1 MSLSKSKCW
10 HSNNGTAH
18 FFAFL
23 LVIEGTTEK
32 VLQFM
37 MQVKSIYN
45 KNLGF
50 IEQKNVFEYH
60 REALIIKKYIN

>member
-10 HSNNGTAH
+10 HSSNGIAH
-18 FFAFL
+18 FFAFS

-37 MQVKSIYN
+37 MPVKLIYN
-45 KNLGF
+45 KNHGF

>member
-1 MSLSKSKCW
+1 MSLSKGKCW

-18 FFAFL
+18 FFAFS

-37 MQVKSIYN
+37 MPVKLIYN

-50 IEQKNVFEYH
+50 IEQKIFF
-60 REALIIKKYIN
+60 